1 MNANYWLMNTRLE
14 TGFQVNK
21 DIVTATNTKT
31 SNLLIDNGK
40 IKKIITSSDEVTDDL
55 PRIDAKG
62 TLALPSFIE
71 KHCHLD
77 KTLLED
83 EWRAG
88 TPVNTIFER
97 FEMEKEVL
105 SSLDTST
112 QERAKSLLDRYV
124 DFGITHVRTHVD
136 IYPEVG
142 LKNLEDVKEVSE
154 RYDDKL
160 TSEIVAFPQHGLL
173 RSDSK
178 ELVRQALRNGASLI
192 GGVDPATVD
201 GDLEA
206 SLNAMVTLA
215 VEEDAGIDL
224 HLHDPSHLGI
234 FTIKRLAELTIKAG
248 LQGKVTIS
256 HAYGLGDISVNE
268 AEEIADLLEK
278 AGVAIISSVPINR
291 QFPPMG
297 LLKEK
302 GVSTAI
308 GCDNIFD
315 VWSPFGNGD
324 ILERAGRL
332 AEASGWVDER
342 ALAQTLSY
350 ITGGKTPLSYE
361 GEKLWPKAGDEANI
375 VLVNA
380 SCSADA
386 VARRAERVA
395 TIFKGKMTQNTS
407 IH

>member
-40 IKKIITSSDEVTDDL
+40 IKKIITSSDEITDDL

-142 LKNLEDVKEVSE
+142 LKNLEDVKEVLE

-160 TSEIVAFPQHGLL
+160 T
-173 RSDSK
+173 
-178 ELVRQALRNGASLI
+178 
-192 GGVDPATVD
+192 
-201 GDLEA
+201 
-206 SLNAMVTLA
+206 
-215 VEEDAGIDL
+215 
-224 HLHDPSHLGI
+224 
-234 FTIKRLAELTIKAG
+234 
-248 LQGKVTIS
+248 
-256 HAYGLGDISVNE
+256 Y
-268 AEEIADLLEK
+268 
-278 AGVAIISSVPINR
+278 
-291 QFPPMG
+291 
-297 LLKEK
+297 
-302 GVSTAI
+302 
-308 GCDNIFD
+308 
-315 VWSPFGNGD
+315 
-324 ILERAGRL
+324 
-332 AEASGWVDER
+332 
-342 ALAQTLSY
+342 
-350 ITGGKTPLSYE
+350 
-361 GEKLWPKAGDEANI
+361 
-375 VLVNA
+375 
-380 SCSADA
+380 
-386 VARRAERVA
+386 
-395 TIFKGKMTQNTS
+395 
-407 IH
+407 